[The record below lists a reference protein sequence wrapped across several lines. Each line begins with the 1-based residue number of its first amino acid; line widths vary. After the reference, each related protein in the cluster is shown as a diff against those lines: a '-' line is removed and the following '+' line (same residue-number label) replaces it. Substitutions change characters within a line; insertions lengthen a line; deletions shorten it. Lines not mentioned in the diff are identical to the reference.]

1 MSNIL
6 PYQHTRPGID
16 NTAFI
21 GAGAQVIGDI
31 VIGAKSS
38 IWYNCV
44 LRGDVNI
51 IRIGRDTNIQDGTV
65 IHVATRGNGTHI
77 GDRVTVGHMALLH
90 DCVLEDDSFV
100 GMGAIVMDGARV
112 ESGGMLAAGGMLT
125 PGKVVPMGELWS
137 GRPARFMRKKNDED
151 NALTTWSWKH
161 YVTLAKQ
168 QTKNL

>member
-1 MSNIL
+1 MSNTL
-6 PYQHTRPGID
+6 PYQEANPDID
-16 NTAFI
+16 PTCFI
-21 GAGAQVIGDI
+21 GAGARVIGDV
-31 VIGAKSS
+31 VIGPDSS

-100 GMGAIVMDGARV
+100 GMGAIVMDGARL
-112 ESGGMLAAGGMLT
+112 ESGGMLAAGAMLT
-125 PGKVVPMGELWS
+125 PGKTVKSGDLWA
-137 GRPARFMRKKNDED
+137 GRPARFMRKLNED
-151 NALTTWSWKH
+151 DKALIAWSWAH
-161 YVTLAKQ
+161 YVRLAKK
-168 QTKNL
+168 QTRTP